1 MSVSLV
7 FLSGSTRKGSFNT
20 QVMQAAAKIAA
31 DEGAQV
37 EVIDLNDYPMP
48 LFNQDLEAEEGAPET
63 VIALKE
69 KFRAADG
76 MFISTPEYNSTTPP
90 LLKNTIDW
98 LSRPSNDNEAP
109 LACFQN
115 KSAAIVSAS
124 PGGWGGMRALD
135 PLRLLLAH
143 IGVNVV
149 GNQLAV
155 ADTYDALDDNGN
167 LVLNDQQT
175 TALTGIIKTLIRIS

>member
-1 MSVSLV
+1 MSASLV
-7 FLSGSTRKGSFNT
+7 FLSGSTRKDSFNT
-20 QVMQAAAKIAA
+20 QLAKIAA
-31 DEGAQV
+31 DIAAKEGAQV
-37 EVIDLNDYPMP
+37 EFINLADYPMP
-48 LFNQDLEAEEGAPET
+48 LFNQDLEVEEGAPAT
-63 VIALKE
+63 VIVLKE

-109 LACFQN
+109 LACFQG
-115 KSAAIVSAS
+115 KSAALVSAS

-155 ADTYDALDDNGN
+155 ANTYDHLDDNGN
-167 LVLNDQQT
+167 LILNDQQIQ
-175 TALTGIIKTLIRIS
+175 ALTGIIKTLIRIS